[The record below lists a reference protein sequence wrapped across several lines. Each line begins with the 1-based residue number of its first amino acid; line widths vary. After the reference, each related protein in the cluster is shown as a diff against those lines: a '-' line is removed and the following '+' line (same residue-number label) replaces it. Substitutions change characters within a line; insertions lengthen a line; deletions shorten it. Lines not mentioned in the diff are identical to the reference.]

1 MKRPVLHIIFW
12 LAYSLQDV
20 LAQFTFMHGWFG
32 HYPVGKQLLM
42 GAETEFSLLPFKL
55 VVAYFVMYVFLP
67 ALLSDKKRLL
77 PALGKL
83 LGVLTITVIG
93 YRLAC
98 YYYTNPVFYGMVGA
112 NYPVFSI
119 MDCWMALLDIVP
131 IAAIA
136 VVIKFV
142 RIQQQSKERERT
154 LTKAKLETELKF
166 LRNQT
171 NPHFLF
177 NTLTSIHT
185 LALRQSDDT
194 PEVIMKLSKLLNF
207 TLYESRKTV
216 IVVGDELQM
225 LDKYIELESIRF
237 DGKRDIAFISEI
249 DNEYEQIAP
258 LLLLSLVQ
266 HAFMRGDGKSVV
278 EPAIQIEIK
287 LQSGLLNVQVEASRD
302 GSGEGLS
309 GDAVDLANIR
319 RRIDLLYRDY
329 ELVVEDGN
337 ELFKAALAVNLH
349 SHAEI

>member
-1 MKRPVLHIIFW
+1 
-12 LAYSLQDV
+12 
-20 LAQFTFMHGWFG
+20 MHVWFG

-42 GAETEFSLLPFKL
+42 GAETELCLLPFKL
-55 VVAYFVMYVFLP
+55 IVAYYAMYAFLP

-77 PALGKL
+77 PAGLKL
-83 LGVLTITVIG
+83 IGVLIITVIG

-98 YYYTNPVFYGMVGA
+98 YYYTNPVIYGMVQG
-112 NYPVFSI
+112 NWPVFSI

-131 IAAIA
+131 IGAIA

-142 RIQQQSKERERT
+142 RIQSQSREKERI
-154 LTKAKLETELKF
+154 LMKAKLETELKF

-177 NTLTSIHT
+177 NTLTSIHA
-185 LALRQSDDT
+185 LALGNSDDT

-207 TLYESRKTV
+207 TLYESRKAV
-216 IVVGDELQM
+216 IVVGDEMQM

-266 HAFMRGDGKSVV
+266 HAFVRGDGKSGIG
-278 EPAIQIEIK
+278 PSIQIDIK
-287 LQSGLLNVQVEASRD
+287 LQSGLLHVSIETSRD
-302 GSGEGLS
+302 GSDEGMS
-309 GDAVDLANIR
+309 DDPVGLANIR
-319 RRIDLLYRDY
+319 RRMDLLYSDY
-329 ELVVEDGN
+329 QLEIQEGK
-337 ELFKAALAVNLH
+337 ELFKADLALNLH

>member
-1 MKRPVLHIIFW
+1 
-12 LAYSLQDV
+12 
-20 LAQFTFMHGWFG
+20 MHGWFV
-32 HYPVGKQLLM
+32 HASVGKQLLLS
-42 GAETEFSLLPFKL
+42 AETEFCLLPFKL
-55 VVAYFVMYVFLP
+55 VVAYFAMYAFLPSLLSDKKQFLP
-67 ALLSDKKRLL
+67 ALLKMI
-77 PALGKL
+77 
-83 LGVLTITVIG
+83 GVLTITVIV

-98 YYYTNPVFYGMVGA
+98 YYYTNPVIYGIVQ
-112 NYPVFSI
+112 NHWPLFSV

-142 RIQQQSKERERT
+142 RIRMQSKEKERN
-154 LTKAKLETELKF
+154 LVKAKLETELKF

-185 LALRQSDDT
+185 LACKNSDDT

-207 TLYESRKTV
+207 TLYESRKAV

-266 HAFMRGDGKSVV
+266 HAFMRGNDNSGV
-278 EPAIQIEIK
+278 ERSIQIDIK
-287 LQSGLLNVQVEASRD
+287 LQSGLLNVQIEKSRD
-302 GSGEGLS
+302 GSGEGTS
-309 GDAVDLANIR
+309 EDTVDLANIR

-329 ELVVEDGN
+329 ELVVEDGK

>member
-1 MKRPVLHIIFW
+1 
-12 LAYSLQDV
+12 
-20 LAQFTFMHGWFG
+20 MHGWFV
-32 HYPVGKQLLM
+32 HASVGKQLLL

-55 VVAYFVMYVFLP
+55 LVAYYAMYAFLP

-93 YRLAC
+93 YRLTC
-98 YYYTNPVFYGMVGA
+98 YYFTNPVIYGMEQ
-112 NYPVFSI
+112 NHWPVFSI
-119 MDCWMALLDIVP
+119 IDCWMALLDIVP
-131 IAAIA
+131 IGAIA

-142 RIQQQSKERERT
+142 RIQQQSKEKERT
-154 LTKAKLETELKF
+154 LMKAKLETELKF

-185 LALRQSDDT
+185 LALRHSDDT

-207 TLYESRKTV
+207 TLYESRKAV

-225 LDKYIELESIRF
+225 VDKYIELESIRF
-237 DGKRDIAFISEI
+237 DGKRDIAVISEI

-266 HAFMRGDGKSVV
+266 HAFLRGDGKSDVG
-278 EPAIQIEIK
+278 PAIQIEIK
-287 LQSGLLNVQVEASRD
+287 LQSGRLNVQIETSRDASNDASRD
-302 GSGEGLS
+302 GCGEATP
-309 GDAVDLANIR
+309 DDPVDLANIR

-329 ELVVEDGN
+329 ELVVEDGK